1 MFMTTGDLQ
10 RSHMIKGVVS
20 VTKHLMFESDGVDQF
35 EATTATKGRGSR
47 WRRVNLCELQY

>member
-35 EATTATKGRGSR
+35 
-47 WRRVNLCELQY
+47 